1 MSFTYDN
8 STDTILVNDAEMK
21 FTTSAK
27 GITFQDGSS
36 ITTGSGLNYAI
47 TGATDLAGGGV
58 EVDSIKLTRTVLT
71 PTFSSGVLE
80 VDGFQRAYSVHHY
93 VATADIT
100 QINAGANINNG
111 DQVVV
116 SITNTTGANVTISTG
131 GTNND
136 KSNFTEPSNVQ
147 TTETSIVTGIKLTG
161 NMHFST
167 SVFS

>member
-8 STDTILVNDAEMK
+8 STETILVNDAEMK

-36 ITTGSGLNYAI
+36 IITGSGLNYAI

-58 EVDSIKLTRTVLT
+58 EVDSIKLTRAVLT
-71 PTFSSGVLE
+71 PTFSSGVLT
-80 VDGFQRAYSVHHY
+80 VDGFQRAYSIHHY

-100 QINAGANINNG
+100 EISAGANINNG

-116 SITNTTGANVTISTG
+116 SVTNTTGANVQISTG
-131 GTNND
+131 GSTN
-136 KSNFTEPSNVQ
+136 KSNFTEPLDVETTQ
-147 TTETSIVTGIKLTG
+147 TCIVTGIKLTG
-161 NMHFST
+161 NMHFSV